1 MTKNKWRKFTKLS
14 DDCYRKVLENND
26 IVELRNHNILQ
37 DGEIEYAFIADLARL
52 YARKKLGPGS
62 ALDVCCGAGYMS
74 NCLKNLGY
82 HVRAFDINLDA
93 VTIAKQTYPDIDF
106 FVDDAAS
113 PSTLVSEAK
122 YDFILIREAH
132 PFSRVCDRDFQMKL
146 VSKYLSMLKT
156 DGVIAIGHARRGS
169 TTNYDSVS
177 FSQIRSY
184 LKPSRAVI
192 YGPYFM
198 FAYKHLN
205 LIRSTKLLI
214 RLSSLLSSILQKV
227 TGARWIEYTIIHKK

>member
-1 MTKNKWRKFTKLS
+1 MEKKKWQKFTQVS
-14 DDCYRKVLENND
+14 DVSYRKVLENND
-26 IVELRNHNILQ
+26 TVELRNHNILQ
-37 DGEIEYAFIADLARL
+37 DGEIEFAFISDLARL
-52 YARKKLGPGS
+52 YARKKLRPGS

-82 HVRAFDINLDA
+82 HVRAFDINNDA
-93 VTIAKQTYPDIDF
+93 VTIAKNTFPDIDF

-113 PSTLVSEAK
+113 PSARVSEAK
-122 YDFILIREAH
+122 YDLILIREAH

-146 VSKYLSMLKT
+146 ISKYLLMLKS

-177 FSQIRSY
+177 FSQIRSH
-184 LKPSRAVI
+184 LKPSHAVI

-198 FAYKHLN
+198 FAYKHFN

-214 RLSSLLSSILQKV
+214 RLSSLLSSMLQRV
-227 TGARWIEYTIIHKK
+227 TGARWIEYSIIHKK